1 MLIDTR
7 KRIDNFVKSGSQYIN
22 LSDFPLVRK
31 RNHAIEKIMWFIAG
45 ILVGMMLADYII
57 RKTIL

>member
-1 MLIDTR
+1 MRIDTR
-7 KRIDNFVKSGSQYIN
+7 KRIDSFVKSGSQLIN
-22 LSDFPLVRK
+22 LSDFPLVHK
-31 RNHAIEKIMWFIAG
+31 RSHTIEKIMWFVAG